1 MRGDKPIQVE
11 FKTRVLAALAALD
24 GYPGAPRSLGQLAD
38 DAGLTAPNLASS
50 LGLRRTMTW
59 NALRRLHKAL
69 RLDVLGLDVEVWDLA
84 AHDPAALARAIGERR
99 LGDPVEIA
107 RRHVSEP
114 FVGVAAAG
122 AFMGVRPVRAAEP
135 PRMAGIA
142 VFPGQS
148 IELTVNPP
156 VDGFLKIVCREGTD
170 FFSLDEHLGLSHK
183 RFRAGQPVMLDR
195 HIEIESGY
203 YGETVFMALASPA
216 AFEAGWPRGS
226 AATDIVSRETCAD
239 LLQGFIARHGAA
251 CRVSLL
257 SVWTLPESMDRS
269 AMPV

>member
-1 MRGDKPIQVE
+1 MRSEKPVQVE
-11 FKTRVLAALAALD
+11 FKTRVQAALEALE

-69 RLDVLGLDVEVWDLA
+69 RLDVLGVDVEEWDRA
-84 AHDPAALARAIGERR
+84 AADPSVLSRAIAERR
-99 LGDPVEIA
+99 RGDPVEIA
-107 RRHVSEP
+107 RRHVSDP

-122 AFMGVRPVRAAEP
+122 AFMGVRPVRAADA

-156 VDGFLKIVCREGTD
+156 VDGFLKIICREGTD
-170 FFSLDEHLGLSHK
+170 FFSLDEHLGLTHK

-195 HIEIESGY
+195 QIEIESGY

-226 AATDIVSRETCAD
+226 AATDIVSRDTCAD
-239 LLQGFIARHGAA
+239 LLQAFIGRHGPA

-257 SVWTLPESMDRS
+257 SVWTLPESMERP
-269 AMPV
+269 AVPE